1 MGRSGSQAFR
11 LCCYEKS
18 KLKIS
23 RLEFEVIMLQEM
35 LKKMQEGGGFMLYPQ
50 PMFHCPNYT
59 FDASDLECSGKF
71 IVIVNECP
79 ICA

>member
-1 MGRSGSQAFR
+1 
-11 LCCYEKS
+11 
-18 KLKIS
+18 
-23 RLEFEVIMLQEM
+23 MLQEM